1 MEKRLYFVAGDILSN
16 IVVGIVSVGVTTL
29 LIGGSMG
36 MWPGMLA
43 GMVIGMVLAMGLS
56 MGVLAPRLGI
66 MEIMMPYMPVIM
78 HGIMI
83 SMMPCMMTGMYGGMW
98 GGMVPL
104 GVVDTLQW
112 GAATGVTVLTI
123 MYLLNAAISG
133 PQKLPEHNG
142 EMRNG

>member
-66 MEIMMPYMPVIM
+66 MEIMMP
-78 HGIMI
+78 
-83 SMMPCMMTGMYGGMW
+83 CMMTGMFGGMW

-104 GVVDTLQW
+104 GIVDTLQW

-142 EMRNG
+142 EMGNG